1 MRNRKKKEK
10 VRVCINLDK
19 EIIDKI
25 DDYIDNLSGFIN
37 KTLKNYIEFKEKEL
51 LPHEDS
57 SNIGYVQN
65 YDHKK
70 RTPIVDNEVLNT
82 NNQWWDS

>member
-19 EIIDKI
+19 EIIDRI
-25 DDYIDNLSGFIN
+25 DEYIDNLSGFIN
-37 KTLKNYIEFKEKEL
+37 KTLKNYIEFKDKEL
-51 LPHEDS
+51 NSLVES
-57 SNIGYVQN
+57 SNTRLCSN

-70 RTPIVDNEVLNT
+70 RTPIDNEVLNT
-82 NNQWWDS
+82 ENQWWDS